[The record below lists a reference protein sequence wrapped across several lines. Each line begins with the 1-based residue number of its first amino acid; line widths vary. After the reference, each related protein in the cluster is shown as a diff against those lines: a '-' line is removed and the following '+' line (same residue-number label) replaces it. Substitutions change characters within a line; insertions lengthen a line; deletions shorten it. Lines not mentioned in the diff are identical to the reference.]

1 MTVSFRLP
9 KLAIFWYFWWIFGR
23 SKCKRRSLRSQCW
36 MRLFLWFSN
45 IVRLPSFLYEKYAL
59 SSRLPTLWLRYK
71 NLLEYYIVV
80 KVVSFL
86 CLLISYLGLHYPREA
101 KSTRFCLD
109 TFWRTRA
116 TYRESP
122 SKQLSQFSFLIVDNR
137 EFLALDLSYPF
148 NSFTRPIFRS
158 LYKTITNCTPCDN
171 DMR

>member
-1 MTVSFRLP
+1 
-9 KLAIFWYFWWIFGR
+9 
-23 SKCKRRSLRSQCW
+23 

-158 LYKTITNCTPCDN
+158 LYKTITNCTPCDY